1 MPSKPTLFFM
11 TPPPFFGKN
20 NYEMLGD
27 NINKL
32 PTYIH
37 ELTNIYGLSDFHFM
51 DTNHYFGGA
60 SQKGATD
67 FTIDYLRLDD
77 ANLNGQYRD

>member
-1 MPSKPTLFFM
+1 MPSKPSLFFM

-20 NYEMLGD
+20 NYEMLGS

-32 PTYIH
+32 PSYIH

-51 DTNHYFGGA
+51 DTNHYFGGV
-60 SQKGATD
+60 SQKGAID
-67 FTIDYLRLDD
+67 FTNNVLMLDN
-77 ANLNGQYRD
+77 ANLNGPYVD

>member
-1 MPSKPTLFFM
+1 M
-11 TPPPFFGKN
+11 TPPPFYGKN

-27 NINKL
+27 NINNVL
-32 PTYIH
+32 PSYIH

-51 DTNHYFGGA
+51 DTYHYFGGV

-67 FTIDYLRLDD
+67 FTINYLREDN
-77 ANLNGQYRD
+77 ANLNGPSID